1 MSEQHN
7 LRKFVL
13 AFSVMLTSGVGFL
26 LLGMLID
33 IKIISKYDY
42 TPISFTV
49 IFLLGGVILGVLLVF
64 RFLHRK

>member
-1 MSEQHN
+1 
-7 LRKFVL
+7 
-13 AFSVMLTSGVGFL
+13 MLTSGVGFL